1 MGNAILSLIF
11 FFFYIYKFP
20 YGSDNNQF
28 GVFIFLPKKKNTIF
42 FIFMK
47 QRRNTHVNNTR

>member
-1 MGNAILSLIF
+1 MGNAILSLI

-42 FIFMK
+42 FYFYETK
-47 QRRNTHVNNTR
+47 KKHSCQ